1 MIKIRL
7 SVLAAACLLSTS
19 VMAQTPAPNES
30 KLEQLLKKYATPS
43 AAAPA
48 APLPYG
54 TGLTLA
60 EAHTCAEAVRVEA
73 ARNSWLM
80 VVSVVDS
87 GGHEVLT
94 ERMDNTQ
101 FGSVAPAVEKAR
113 AAAAWRRPT
122 KVFEEMIAAGG
133 TSLRVLDIPGVI
145 AIDGGLP
152 IVRKGHIIGGVGT
165 SGGTSAQDGVAAAA
179 CLKALEK

>member
-19 VMAQTPAPNES
+19 VMAQTPAP
-30 KLEQLLKKYATPS
+30 